1 MSQNETGLKKNLD
14 FMRALSIII
23 LLTNIYYYCYPF
35 FDAQGWTIG
44 IADRILLNFQRN
56 TGLFSSPLNTELF
69 ALLFLAFSCLGV
81 RGRKDTKITRRQ
93 IWLYL
98 AAGLLL
104 YFGSSLLLYLRST
117 SPVVTLFYITIL
129 GSGYIFLLT
138 AGVWIS
144 RIIKNNVMDD
154 VFNDENESFQQETRL
169 ITNEY
174 SVNLP
179 TRFRYQGQ
187 MHDGWINVVNPFR
200 ATIVLGTPGSG
211 KSYAVIN
218 NYIRQ
223 QIEKGFAMYI
233 YDFKFP
239 DLSMIAY
246 NHLLGHR
253 SSYKEHPPQFFVLN
267 FDDPRRSHRC
277 NPINPK
283 FLTDIADAYE
293 SAYVTM
299 LNLNKTWVWPVKSRN
314 WLLDSDINC
323 MI

>member
-233 YDFKFP
+233 YG
-239 DLSMIAY
+239 A
-246 NHLLGHR
+246 
-253 SSYKEHPPQFFVLN
+253 
-267 FDDPRRSHRC
+267 
-277 NPINPK
+277 
-283 FLTDIADAYE
+283 
-293 SAYVTM
+293 
-299 LNLNKTWVWPVKSRN
+299 PVKAIS
-314 WLLDSDINC
+314 
-323 MI
+323 